1 MQASEIFQVG
11 KLAYNGD
18 DAARRE
24 WIAKIAPLAVR
35 YGAVYGVLP
44 SLAIGKAIT
53 ESGWASDL
61 YELELEKRFAVTL
74 GRKAQ
79 GHNNIVGMNAFA
91 ENRLYLPNFPKP
103 AWNSYQEVFY
113 DCGPHWY
120 NGKYTMV
127 SGEVWKH
134 FRSVEDC
141 IEDWCANIRF
151 QAAARRSGWPKEM
164 DIIQR
169 AADGGWGR
177 TLEEQL
183 VAIESYTPE
192 GTKAEVPGM
201 HFQWQ
206 DEILRLADTFGLRAF
221 DREVVM
227 EREKVTTV
235 NLDRHIERAYEY
247 AHAHCHYAPTDRV
260 FPPFADNAS
269 DCAGLLFQA
278 AYTMGYNN
286 GRKNINQVPEV
297 CEAMGLV
304 KSTDP
309 NDAWRHH
316 GVVCMQD
323 KHLTGTAHVSHVYYS
338 LGGSGLDRISKFDLG
353 SDRRIKCKQPYT
365 GVPVNE
371 WANDRNFLCVYYVK
385 EKNFRE
391 DTPCFKALSAGV
403 GRISVKTGLY
413 AGPGTAWRRIG
424 TTDVGAEV
432 ILRGVVTNDSGNQW
446 RSVCYNSMQGYVPV
460 KAVVE
465 TSFDPYVGMVSGTD
479 GSLSVRVGAGVGAYK
494 VGDIPEGKNVEVD
507 NLAFADDGGKWLHIR
522 AGKIRGYVAAQYVI
536 KA

>member
-1 MQASEIFQVG
+1 MQARDFYDVG
-11 KLAYNGD
+11 LKAYYGD
-18 DAARRE
+18 EDAARAFFAKLAAVLVP
-24 WIAKIAPLAVR
+24 IAKIYA
-35 YGAVYGVLP
+35 VLP
-44 SLAIGKAIT
+44 SFAMAKCVI
-53 ESGWASDL
+53 ESGYMTNEWNHVAEAISGKKL
-61 YELELEKRFAVTL
+61 KA
-74 GRKAQ
+74 KAQ
-79 GHNNIVGMNAFA
+79 AYNNIFSMNAFS
-91 ENRLYLPNFPKP
+91 ENQKYLDCLPLP
-103 AWNSYQEVFY
+103 AWASRRDTFADY
-113 DCGPHWY
+113 GPH
-120 NGKYTMV
+120 GDSDDALTFAF
-127 SGEVWKH
+127 EPWKAY
-134 FRSVEDC
+134 RTVEDA
-141 IEDWCANIRF
+141 IEDWCANVRY
-151 QAAARRSGWPKEM
+151 QAESHGHSWNPS
-164 DIIQR
+164 DIH
-169 AADGGWGR
+169 A
-177 TLEEQL
+177 QL
-183 VAIESYTPE
+183 IATESYTPE
-192 GTKAEVPGM
+192 GSREGVRDGL
-201 HFQWQ
+201 HYCWQ
-206 DEILRLADTFGLRAF
+206 EQILQLVEQYGLSQY
-221 DREVVM
+221 DREDKTMTKV
-227 EREKVTTV
+227 KVTTAA
-235 NLDRHIERAYEY
+235 LDEHVKRAYEY

-260 FPPFADNAS
+260 FPPFADEAA
-269 DCAGLLFQA
+269 DCAGLLLRA

-385 EKNFRE
+385 EKTFRE
-391 DTPCFKALSAGV
+391 DTPYFKALSAGV
-403 GRISVKTGLY
+403 GHISVKTGLY

>member
-1 MQASEIFQVG
+1 MQARDFYDIG
-11 KLAYNGD
+11 LKAYYGD
-18 DAARRE
+18 KDAARAFFAKLAAVLVP
-24 WIAKIAPLAVR
+24 IAKIYA
-35 YGAVYGVLP
+35 VLP
-44 SLAIGKAIT
+44 SFAMAKCVI
-53 ESGWASDL
+53 ESGYMTNEWNHVAEAISGKKL
-61 YELELEKRFAVTL
+61 KA
-74 GRKAQ
+74 KAQ
-79 GHNNIVGMNAFA
+79 AYNNIFSMNAFS
-91 ENRLYLPNFPKP
+91 ENQKYLDRLPLP
-103 AWNSYQEVFY
+103 AWASLRDTFADY
-113 DCGPHWY
+113 GPH
-120 NGKYTMV
+120 GDSDDALTFAF
-127 SGEVWKH
+127 EPWKAY
-134 FRSVEDC
+134 RTVEDA
-141 IEDWCANIRF
+141 IEDWCANVRY
-151 QAAARRSGWPKEM
+151 QAESHGHCWNPS
-164 DIIQR
+164 DIH
-169 AADGGWGR
+169 A
-177 TLEEQL
+177 QL
-183 VAIESYTPE
+183 IATESYTPE
-192 GTKAEVPGM
+192 GSREGVRDGL
-201 HFQWQ
+201 HYYWQ
-206 DEILRLADTFGLRAF
+206 EQILQLVEQYGLSQY
-221 DREVVM
+221 DREDKTMTKV
-227 EREKVTTV
+227 KVTTAV
-235 NLDRHIERAYEY
+235 LDEHVKRAYEY

-260 FPPFADNAS
+260 FPPFADNAA
-269 DCAGLLFQA
+269 DCAGLPLRA

-385 EKNFRE
+385 EKTFRE
-391 DTPCFKALSAGV
+391 DTPYFKALSAGV

-522 AGKIRGYVAAQYVI
+522 VGKIRGYVAAQYVI

>member
-1 MQASEIFQVG
+1 MQARDFYDIG
-11 KLAYNGD
+11 LKAYYGD
-18 DAARRE
+18 KDAARAFFAKLAAVLVP
-24 WIAKIAPLAVR
+24 IAKIYA
-35 YGAVYGVLP
+35 VLP
-44 SLAIGKAIT
+44 SFAMAKCVI
-53 ESGWASDL
+53 ESGYMTNEWNHVAEAISGKKL
-61 YELELEKRFAVTL
+61 KA
-74 GRKAQ
+74 KAQ
-79 GHNNIVGMNAFA
+79 AYNNIFSMNAFS
-91 ENRLYLPNFPKP
+91 ENQKYLDRLPLP
-103 AWNSYQEVFY
+103 AWASLRDTFADY
-113 DCGPHWY
+113 GPH
-120 NGKYTMV
+120 GDSDDALTFAF
-127 SGEVWKH
+127 EPWKAY
-134 FRSVEDC
+134 RTVEDA
-141 IEDWCANIRF
+141 IEDWCANVRY
-151 QAAARRSGWPKEM
+151 QAESHGHCWNPS
-164 DIIQR
+164 DIH
-169 AADGGWGR
+169 A
-177 TLEEQL
+177 QL
-183 VAIESYTPE
+183 IATESYTPE
-192 GTKAEVPGM
+192 GSREGVRDGL
-201 HFQWQ
+201 HYYWQ
-206 DEILRLADTFGLRAF
+206 EQILQLVEQYGLSQY
-221 DREVVM
+221 DREDKTMTKV
-227 EREKVTTV
+227 KVTTAV
-235 NLDRHIERAYEY
+235 LDEHVKRAYEY

-309 NDAWRHH
+309 NDVWRHH

-323 KHLTGTAHVSHVYYS
+323 KHLAGTKNVSHVYYS
-338 LGGSGLDRISKFDLG
+338 LGGTGLDRISKFDLG

-385 EKNFRE
+385 DKTLRE
-391 DTPCFKALSAGV
+391 DTPYFKALSAGV